1 MLDLLGGRGGEGGG
15 DGALFDVPA
24 CRIRLYLA
32 YRNDSGNNVP
42 HRRSKG
48 RENGERKG
56 RGSKTRQDKTKL
68 HWTGLNRERAS
79 EPEQSWESLTK
90 SRENNN
96 KKKEE

>member
-48 RENGERKG
+48 RENGEKGREERKG
-56 RGSKTRQDKTKL
+56 RRSKTRQDKTTLDWAEQGK
-68 HWTGLNRERAS
+68 GERARAK
-79 EPEQSWESLTK
+79 LGK
-90 SRENNN
+90 SNQV
-96 KKKEE
+96 KGK